1 VTDLKFRIESIEPGV
16 ATQMVVSVPISGV
29 YNFGYAGRDQDSVRA
44 HVRDLQG
51 RGVPAPAIVPALYP
65 LGAGG
70 ATTETR
76 ISVFGDQTFG
86 EVEFALINSSAGW
99 LVTVASDHTD
109 ALVETVSV
117 SRAKRTCPDVV
128 ADRAWRLADV
138 ADRFDELELVSEC
151 ASAAGRP
158 TVQVQRGFCGA
169 LLSPATLQE
178 LWTERLGRTPPEG
191 TLILSGTI
199 GGEPPLGMERWQ
211 MRLHDPSRSADLRL
225 AYQVASLPE
234 EL

>member
-1 VTDLKFRIESIEPGV
+1 VTDLKFRIESRDAFE
-16 ATQMVVSVPISGV
+16 TVVSVPISGV
-29 YNFGYAGRDQDSVRA
+29 YNFGYAGRNQESVRA
-44 HVRDLQG
+44 HVRELQD

-70 ATTETR
+70 ATTKNR

-86 EVEFALINSSAGW
+86 EVEFALINSSVGW

-117 SRAKRTCPDVV
+117 SRAKRACPDVLG
-128 ADRAWRLADV
+128 DRAWRLADV
-138 ADRFDELELVSEC
+138 ADHFDELELVSEC
-151 ASAAGRP
+151 ASAGGGT
-158 TVQVQRGFCGA
+158 TVEVQRGFCGA

-178 LWTERLGRTPPEG
+178 IWTQRLGRTPPEG

-199 GGEPPLGMERWQ
+199 GGELPIGMQRWQ
-211 MRLHDPSRSADLRL
+211 MRLHDPVRADDVRL
-225 AYQVASLPE
+225 AYQVDSLPE
-234 EL
+234 ELG

>member
-1 VTDLKFRIESIEPGV
+1 VTDLKFRIESRDASQP
-16 ATQMVVSVPISGV
+16 VVSVPISGV
-29 YNFGYAGRDQDSVRA
+29 YNFGYAGRNQESVRA
-44 HVRDLQG
+44 HVRELQD

-70 ATTETR
+70 ATTENL

-128 ADRAWRLADV
+128 GDRAWRLADV
-138 ADRFDELELVSEC
+138 ADHFDELELVSEC
-151 ASAAGRP
+151 ASAGGGT
-158 TVQVQRGFCGA
+158 TVEVQRGFCGA

-178 LWTERLGRTPPEG
+178 IWTLRLGRTPPEG

-199 GGEPPLGMERWQ
+199 GGELPIGMQRWQ
-211 MRLHDPSRSADLRL
+211 MRLHDPIRGADLSL
-225 AYQVASLPE
+225 AYRVDSLPD
-234 EL
+234 ELG

>member
-1 VTDLKFRIESIEPGV
+1 MTDLKFRIESRDAFESV
-16 ATQMVVSVPISGV
+16 LSVPISGV
-29 YNFGYAGRDQDSVRA
+29 YNFGYAGRNQESVRA
-44 HVRDLQG
+44 HVLELKD
-51 RGVPAPAIVPALYP
+51 RGVPAPSVVPALYP

-70 ATTETR
+70 ATTKNR

-117 SRAKRTCPDVV
+117 SRAKRACPDVV
-128 ADRAWRLADV
+128 GDRAWRLADV
-138 ADRFDELELVSEC
+138 ADHFDQLELVSEC
-151 ASAAGRP
+151 AAAGGK
-158 TVQVQRGFCGA
+158 TVEVQRGFCGA

-178 LWTERLGRTPPEG
+178 IWTQRLGRTPPEG

-199 GGEPPLGMERWQ
+199 GGDCPVGMQRWQ
-211 MRLHDPSRSADLRL
+211 MRLNDPVRGVDLRL
-225 AYQVASLPE
+225 AYQVDTLAE
-234 EL
+234 ELG